1 MMLYSNND
9 NNSSKYNEVNI
20 TMTNNNDHTIKNRN
34 KNCPCSKANI
44 MQSLTIVI
52 LRLIIIRG
60 ETLGID

>member
-1 MMLYSNND
+1 MLYSNND
-9 NNSSKYNEVNI
+9 NNSKYNEVYT

-44 MQSLTIVI
+44 MKSVTIVI
-52 LRLIIIRG
+52 LRLIIISG